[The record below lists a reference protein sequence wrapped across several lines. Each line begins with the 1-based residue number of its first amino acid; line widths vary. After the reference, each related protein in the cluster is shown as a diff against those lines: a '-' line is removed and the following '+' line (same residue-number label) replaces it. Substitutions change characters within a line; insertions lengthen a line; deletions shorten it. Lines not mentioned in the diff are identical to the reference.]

1 MWWKKRYITQSCL
14 ESIKYFRLKPTKT
27 WHHTRRDPLGDL
39 WHKGN
44 STTSR
49 SGQAEPQKTQSEEI
63 LILEQFCCM
72 LHAKVSVWVKELHVE
87 LLEAYLEAGQETM
100 TFFRETKLKCT
111 GSSCVLFQI
120 QVKLIQDREGSE
132 QVKSHPSPFFVTL
145 GRNTH
150 QARM

>member
-1 MWWKKRYITQSCL
+1 
-14 ESIKYFRLKPTKT
+14 
-27 WHHTRRDPLGDL
+27 
-39 WHKGN
+39 
-44 STTSR
+44 
-49 SGQAEPQKTQSEEI
+49 
-63 LILEQFCCM
+63 M
-72 LHAKVSVWVKELHVE
+72 LHAEVSLWVKELHVE

-120 QVKLIQDREGSE
+120 QVKLIQDREGSK
-132 QVKSHPSPFFVTL
+132 QVKSHPSPFFVTV